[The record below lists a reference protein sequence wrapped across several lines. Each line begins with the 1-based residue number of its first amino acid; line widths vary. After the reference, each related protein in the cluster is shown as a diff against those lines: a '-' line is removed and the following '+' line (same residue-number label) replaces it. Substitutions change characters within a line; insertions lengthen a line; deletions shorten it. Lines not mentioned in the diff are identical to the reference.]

1 VSPSPIATGPPNPAA
16 ALSRC
21 RIESSNSM
29 FSATDIASFLACRHT
44 ATLARA
50 ESKSEISKPFFKNQ
64 TIDLLRTL
72 GLEHEQRYLRGL
84 AEKGLS
90 IAQIAT
96 SGNWKD
102 AVAETVEAL
111 RQGVDAV
118 YQATYLDGQWGGRS
132 DFLLRVNT
140 PSALGSWSYEVVET
154 KLARST
160 KATALVQLCFYSDLL
175 ARIQGMEPQWMHVV
189 LGGTAIPERFQ
200 VPRYIAY
207 FRKIRGEYQTAWK
220 TETDTY
226 PEPVEHCDVCSWFSV
241 CNTRRRE
248 DDHSSL
254 IAGISRNQ
262 RKALAEHSVSTVAEL
277 AELTLPPIPKIERI
291 GSAALLR
298 IREQARLQVQGRG
311 EGRLIYELLDGV
323 EDGNGLAALP
333 APSSDDLFLDLESNP
348 YVLDQGLE
356 YLIGIVTPPAKSGGE
371 PVYETLWSFTRSEE
385 KRAFETFI
393 AKVIERWR
401 RNPEM
406 HIYHYAPYE
415 PTAIKRLVGRH
426 GTCVDEVDEL
436 LRAGVFVDLYRAVR
450 QGIRASVES
459 YSIKRLEPLY
469 GFTRMVPLRDA
480 NFALQSYEAA
490 MALGHDLG
498 EISDLLKT
506 IEGYNRDDC
515 LSALRLRDW
524 LEDRR
529 EDLGATCGRELPR
542 PTAQSGQP
550 PEKLSARLVEIQ
562 AIMARL
568 IVLLPA
574 DETEWKDEHRAIRLL
589 AQMLE
594 WHQREEKSAWWEY
607 FRFCALADDELEEDK
622 SALGGLVCMGEVGRL
637 KRSIVYRYTFPPQD
651 HAIDRALEVRDPRTG
666 KSAGERVAFDER
678 NRTIDLKRGASSSAP
693 HPTSLIPFDIVD
705 SKVLSDSILRI
716 ASHVAD
722 HGITGSG
729 KFQSARKLLL
739 RERSSVIRGDVDI
752 LIGGDEQLTEAAKNL
767 THLLPLQP
775 SVLPIQGPPGSGK
788 TFTGARMI
796 VELVRQ
802 GRRVGITAVSHKVI
816 GNLLDEV
823 CRTAAK
829 NGISLKAV
837 QKASEGSHCQHAA
850 VIAEDNQG
858 VLDALTTG
866 SAHVAGGSAWMWAR
880 EDMADSVDVLFVDE
894 AGQMSLA
901 NVLALSPAATSIVL
915 LGDPQQLDQPQKG
928 LHPLGAEVSALGH
941 LLNGRATIAA
951 DQGVFLTETRRLHPD
966 VCAFTSELF
975 YEGRLTSRPENAKQR
990 LNAGDPLGGTGLRFA
1005 PVEHTGNQN
1014 ESPEEVERVAAMIE
1028 GLLRTG
1034 ATWADKEGKTNAL
1047 GLQDILIVAPYN
1059 AHVSA
1064 LTDRLPTGSRVGTVD
1079 KFQGQQA
1086 AAVFYS
1092 MATSTP
1098 EDAPRGMEFLYSL
1111 NRLNV
1116 AVSRARCVAVI
1127 VASPALF
1134 QVQCKTPRQMELA
1147 NAFCRYL
1154 EMARTI

>member
-1 VSPSPIATGPPNPAA
+1 
-16 ALSRC
+16 
-21 RIESSNSM
+21 M
-29 FSATDIASFLACRHT
+29 FSATDIASFLACRYT

-50 ESKSEISKPFFKNQ
+50 ESKNEITKPFFKNQ

-72 GLEHEQRYLRGL
+72 GIEHEQQYLRGL
-84 AEKGLS
+84 AKKRGLAV
-90 IAQIAT
+90 AQIAIG
-96 SGNWKD
+96 GNWKD

-118 YQATYLDGQWGGRS
+118 YQATFLDAPWGGRS
-132 DFLLRVNT
+132 DFLVRVNT

-175 ARIQGMEPQWMHVV
+175 SRIQGVEPQWMHVV
-189 LGGTAIPERFQ
+189 LGGTAAPERFQ

-207 FRKIRGEYQTAWK
+207 FRRIRSEFERAWK
-220 TETDTY
+220 NETNTY
-226 PEPVEHCDVCSWFSV
+226 PEPTEHCEVCLWFSL
-241 CNTRRRE
+241 CDTRRRA
-248 DDHSSL
+248 DDHTSL
-254 IAGISRNQ
+254 VAGISRNQ
-262 RKALAEHSVSTVAEL
+262 RKALAERGVTTVVGL
-277 AELTLPPIPKIERI
+277 AKLALPTVPKIERI
-291 GSAALLR
+291 GDAALLR
-298 IREQARLQVQGRG
+298 IREQARLQVQGR
-311 EGRLIYELLDGV
+311 EEDRLIYELVDGA

-333 APSSDDLFLDLESNP
+333 SPSSADMFLDLESNP

-356 YLIGIVTPPAKSGGE
+356 YLVGIVTLPVNTGDE
-371 PVYETLWSFTRSEE
+371 PSYEALWSFTRSEE
-385 KRAFETFI
+385 KKAFETFI
-393 AKVIERWR
+393 AKVMERWR

-469 GFTRMVPLRDA
+469 GFTRMVPLQDA

-490 MALGHDLG
+490 IALGNDLG
-498 EISDLLKT
+498 EIGDLLKT

-515 LSALRLRDW
+515 VSALRLRDW

-529 EDLGATCGRELPR
+529 KELGAKCGRELPR
-542 PTAQSGQP
+542 PIPKSGEP
-550 PEKLSARLVEIQ
+550 PEKLSARLAEVR
-562 AIMARL
+562 AIEARL
-568 IVLLPA
+568 VAPLPA
-574 DETEWKDEHRAIRLL
+574 DESEWTVEHRALWLL

-594 WHQREEKSAWWEY
+594 WHRREEKSAWWEY
-607 FRFCALADDELEEDK
+607 FRLCELSEDELREDK
-622 SALGGLVCMGEVGRL
+622 SALGGLVFVGEVDHI
-637 KRSIVYRYTFPPQD
+637 KRSIVYRYSFPPQD
-651 HAIDRALEVRDPRTG
+651 HTIDRALEVHDPRTG
-666 KSAGERVAFDER
+666 KSAGERVAIDER
-678 NRTIDLKRGASSSAP
+678 NRTIDLKRGASSPAP
-693 HPTSLIPFDIVD
+693 HPTALVPYDIVD
-705 SKVLSDSILRI
+705 STVLRDSLLRT
-716 ASHVAD
+716 ATRVAD
-722 HGITGSG
+722 HGIAGSRR
-729 KFQSARKLLL
+729 FQSALELLL
-739 RERSSVIRGDVDI
+739 RARPSVLRGEVGT
-752 LIGGDEQLTEAAKNL
+752 LIGEDERLTEAAKSLTNL
-767 THLLPLQP
+767 LSRQA

-796 VELVRQ
+796 VELVRL

-816 GNLLDEV
+816 SNLLDEV

-829 NGISLKAV
+829 AGVPLKAV
-837 QKASEGSHCQHAA
+837 QKASDGNHCQHPA
-850 VIAEDNQG
+850 VIPEDNQG
-858 VLDALTTG
+858 VLNALVTRT
-866 SAHVAGGSAWMWAR
+866 AQVAAGSAWLWAR
-880 EDMADSVDVLFVDE
+880 EDMADAVDVLFVDE

-901 NVLALSPAATSIVL
+901 NVLALSQAATSIVL
-915 LGDPQQLDQPQKG
+915 LGDPQQLDQPQRG
-928 LHPLGAEVSALGH
+928 LHPQGAEVSALGH

-966 VCAFTSELF
+966 VCAFTSEIF

-1005 PVEHTGNQN
+1005 PVGHSGNQN
-1014 ESPEEVERVAAMIE
+1014 ESPEEVGRIAAAVDD
-1028 GLLRTG
+1028 LLRSG
-1034 ATWADKEGKTNAL
+1034 ATWTDKKGETDAL

-1059 AHVSA
+1059 AQVSA
-1064 LTDRLPTGSRVGTVD
+1064 LLERLPAGSRVGTVD

-1086 AAVFYS
+1086 AVVFYS

-1134 QVQCKTPRQMELA
+1134 QVQCRTPRQIELA

-1154 EMARTI
+1154 EMARLV

>member
-1 VSPSPIATGPPNPAA
+1 
-16 ALSRC
+16 
-21 RIESSNSM
+21 M
-29 FSATDIASFLACRHT
+29 FSATDIASFLACPHT
-44 ATLARA
+44 ATLDRA
-50 ESKSEISKPFFKNQ
+50 ESKNEINKPFFNNP
-64 TIDLLRTL
+64 TIDLLQEL
-72 GLEHEQRYLRGL
+72 GLEHEQRYLREL
-84 AEKGLS
+84 AEKGGLS
-90 IAQIAT
+90 IAQIDVN
-96 SGNWKD
+96 GRWND
-102 AVAETVEAL
+102 AVAETVLAV

-118 YQATYLDGQWGGRS
+118 YQATFLDAPWGGRS
-132 DFLLRVNT
+132 DFLVRVNT
-140 PSALGSWSYEVVET
+140 PSNLGSWSYEVVET

-175 ARIQGMEPQWMHVV
+175 SRIQGVEPRWMHVV
-189 LGGTAIPERFQ
+189 LGGTATPERFQ
-200 VPRYIAY
+200 VQRYIAY
-207 FRKIRGEYQTAWK
+207 FRKVRSEFQKAWK
-220 TETDTY
+220 LETNTY
-226 PEPVEHCDVCSWFSV
+226 PEPTEHCEVCSWFSL
-241 CNTRRRE
+241 CDTRRRA
-248 DDHSSL
+248 DDHTSL
-254 IAGISRNQ
+254 VAGISRNQ
-262 RKALAEHSVSTVAEL
+262 RKALAERAVSTVADL
-277 AELTLPPIPKIERI
+277 ANFTLPPKPKIERI
-291 GSAALLR
+291 GNAALLR
-298 IREQARLQVQGRG
+298 IREQARLQVQGRD

-333 APSSDDLFLDLESNP
+333 APSSADMFLDLESNP

-356 YLIGIVTPPAKSGGE
+356 YLIGVVTLPENSDEE
-371 PVYETLWSFTRSEE
+371 PIYETLWSFTRSEE
-385 KRAFETFI
+385 KKAFETFI

-406 HIYHYAPYE
+406 HVYHYAPYE

-436 LRAGVFVDLYRAVR
+436 LRAAVFVDLYRAVR

-469 GFTRMVPLRDA
+469 GFTRTVPLRDA

-490 MALGHDLG
+490 MALEHDLG
-498 EISDLLKT
+498 EIGDLLKT

-529 EDLGATCGRELPR
+529 KELETKCGCKLLR
-542 PTAQSGQP
+542 PTPKSGEP
-550 PEKLSARLVEIQ
+550 PEKVSARLQEVR

-568 IVLLPA
+568 VAKLPV
-574 DETEWKDEHRAIRLL
+574 DETEWTEEHRALWLL

-594 WHQREEKSAWWEY
+594 WHRREEKSAWWEY
-607 FRFCALADDELEEDK
+607 FRLCALSDDELEEDK
-622 SALGGLVCMGEVGRL
+622 SALGGLEFVGEVDRI
-637 KRSIVYRYTFPPQD
+637 KRSIVYRYKFPPQD

-678 NRTIDLKRGASSSAP
+678 NRTIDLKRGASSSTA
-693 HPTSLIPFDIVD
+693 HPTALVPFDIVD
-705 SKVLSDSILRI
+705 STVLSDSILRI
-716 ASHVAD
+716 ASWVAD
-722 HGITGSG
+722 QGIAGSG
-729 KFQSARKLLL
+729 QFQSALGLLL
-739 RERSSVIRGDVDI
+739 RERPSVLRGTVGT
-752 LIGGDEQLTEAAKNL
+752 LIGDDERLTKEAKVLVGSLAREA
-767 THLLPLQP
+767 

-796 VELVRQ
+796 VELVRL
-802 GRRVGITAVSHKVI
+802 GRRVGITAVSHKVVS
-816 GNLLDEV
+816 NLLDEV

-829 NGISLKAV
+829 NGIPLKAV
-837 QKASEGSHCQHAA
+837 QKASEGNHCQHPA
-850 VIAEDNQG
+850 VTHVKDNQA
-858 VLDALTTG
+858 VFDALVTRT
-866 SAHVAGGSAWMWAR
+866 AQVAAGSAWLWAR

-894 AGQMSLA
+894 AGQMALA

-915 LGDPQQLDQPQKG
+915 LGDPQQLDQPQRG

-975 YEGRLTSRPENAKQR
+975 YEGRLVSRPENAKQR
-990 LNAGDPLGGTGLRFA
+990 LNAGNPLGGTGLRFA
-1005 PVEHTGNQN
+1005 PVEHAGNQN
-1014 ESPEEVERVAAMIE
+1014 ESPEEVERVAASVDD
-1028 GLLRTG
+1028 LLRSG
-1034 ATWADKEGKTNAL
+1034 ATWTNKKGETRAL
-1047 GLQDILIVAPYN
+1047 TLADILIVAPYN
-1059 AHVSA
+1059 AQVSA
-1064 LTDRLPTGSRVGTVD
+1064 LLERLPAGSRVGTVD
-1079 KFQGQQA
+1079 KFQGQEA
-1086 AAVFYS
+1086 PVVLYS

-1116 AVSRARCVAVI
+1116 AVSRAQCTAVI

-1134 QVQCKTPRQMELA
+1134 QVQCKTPRQIELA

-1154 EMARTI
+1154 EMARLA